1 MRVPR
6 GGLKRCFSRMGSCT
20 AGKMQRILASV
31 EISQHAKMNMAGF
44 VLYLPTSF
52 ALRYRMVGVCPKNK
66 KNEFPTGNVEGIEG
80 IEIAMQNQRPFTTE
94 DTKSTEENKIATKQR
109 AEALVRRIGETCDEL
124 DRLAEENPE
133 LVRRVTRRAK
143 EPKDAYLR
151 LKARLQQADAMPRCR
166 WIKQSGTTCGS
177 PQMKNHIYCF
187 AHTQMAEAQAL
198 ALRLPPPED
207 ANAIQVG
214 LMRIQKAL
222 IEDTITTRKA
232 GLLLYSMQ
240 LALTNVGQ
248 TTFGQAKDEE
258 LVLETVDEE
267 EALSSQRAAF
277 SENQNQQ
284 QNQRPFTAKDAED
297 AKENGERQNQNL
309 FTTEDA
315 EKAEGNGER
324 QNQQQKQNQYQNETQ
339 TPLTA
344 EDTENNQGLPLINSD
359 DTDRKSLPRVHTDV
373 RGVQRGIKQIEWKPT
388 PGMYRMDTR
397 EGREAYEASCRVKIA
412 ARPCAE
418 ERAPQPG
425 IAPAQ
430 ERRGPGTPGIATNDR
445 AEPYYSSRRD
455 ERLNSLRSP
464 MPKDMGLGPRSA
476 SEPLDADTGAGSIVR
491 TETHAVLG

>member
-1 MRVPR
+1 
-6 GGLKRCFSRMGSCT
+6 
-20 AGKMQRILASV
+20 MQ
-31 EISQHAKMNMAGF
+31 K
-44 VLYLPTSF
+44 
-52 ALRYRMVGVCPKNK
+52 
-66 KNEFPTGNVEGIEG
+66 
-80 IEIAMQNQRPFTTE
+80 QRPFTTE
-94 DTKSTEENKIATKQR
+94 DNKSTHPNEPKLGSPGAPDTEEGKTLPLIHGKPGQVNTDEQERVKQR
-109 AEALVRRIGETCDEL
+109 VEELVGKLGETYDEL
-124 DRLAEENPE
+124 IRLMDENPA
-133 LVRRVTRRAK
+133 VARHVTGTTANHKTTNHKTANHEEVDR
-143 EPKDAYLR
+143 R
-151 LKARLQQADAMPRCR
+151 LKSRLELADATPRCR
-166 WIKQSGTTCGS
+166 WIKQGGTTCGS

-258 LVLETVDEE
+258 LVRETVDEE

-277 SENQNQQ
+277 SERQNQQ

-297 AKENGERQNQNL
+297 AKENGEKQNQNL
-309 FTTEDA
+309 FTTGDA
-315 EKAEGNGER
+315 ENAEGSRER
-324 QNQQQKQNQYQNETQ
+324 QNQDQNQHQHQNQ
-339 TPLTA
+339 RPFTA
-344 EDTENNQGLPLINSD
+344 KDAKENQGLPLINTD

>member
-1 MRVPR
+1 MEAAFSGQQSEAALGNQHSAVS
-6 GGLKRCFSRMGSCT
+6 GKR
-20 AGKMQRILASV
+20 
-31 EISQHAKMNMAGF
+31 N
-44 VLYLPTSF
+44 
-52 ALRYRMVGVCPKNK
+52 
-66 KNEFPTGNVEGIEG
+66 
-80 IEIAMQNQRPFTTE
+80 QNQKPLTTE
-94 DTKSTEENKIATKQR
+94 DAESTHPNEPKPGSLGAPDTEEGKTLSLIHDKPGQVNTDEEERVKQR
-109 AEALVRRIGETCDEL
+109 VEELVGKLGETYDEL
-124 DRLAEENPE
+124 IRLMDQNPA
-133 LVRRVTRRAK
+133 VARQVTGTPANHEMANHEK
-143 EPKDAYLR
+143 VEKLKQR
-151 LKARLQQADAMPRCR
+151 LDMADATPRCR
-166 WIKQSGTTCGS
+166 WIKQGGTTCGS

-277 SENQNQQ
+277 SERQNQQ
-284 QNQRPFTAKDAED
+284 QNQRPFTAEG
-297 AKENGERQNQNL
+297 AKGNGERQNQNQ
-309 FTTEDA
+309 
-315 EKAEGNGER
+315 R
-324 QNQQQKQNQYQNETQ
+324 
-339 TPLTA
+339 PLTTKDTK
-344 EDTENNQGLPLINSD
+344 DTEEEQGLLRMRSD
-359 DTDRKSLPRVHTDV
+359 R
-373 RGVQRGIKQIEWKPT
+373 RGVQRGIKQIEWKPSAD
-388 PGMYRMDTR
+388 MYRMDTR
-397 EGREAYEASCRVKIA
+397 EGREAYEASLRTKIA
-412 ARPCAE
+412 PRPCAE
-418 ERAPQPG
+418 ERQLEP
-425 IAPAQ
+425 
-430 ERRGPGTPGIATNDR
+430 RIATDDR
-445 AEPYYSSRRD
+445 AETYYSSLGD

>member
-1 MRVPR
+1 
-6 GGLKRCFSRMGSCT
+6 
-20 AGKMQRILASV
+20 
-31 EISQHAKMNMAGF
+31 
-44 VLYLPTSF
+44 
-52 ALRYRMVGVCPKNK
+52 
-66 KNEFPTGNVEGIEG
+66 
-80 IEIAMQNQRPFTTE
+80 
-94 DTKSTEENKIATKQR
+94 
-109 AEALVRRIGETCDEL
+109 
-124 DRLAEENPE
+124 
-133 LVRRVTRRAK
+133 
-143 EPKDAYLR
+143 
-151 LKARLQQADAMPRCR
+151 
-166 WIKQSGTTCGS
+166 
-177 PQMKNHIYCF
+177 
-187 AHTQMAEAQAL
+187 
-198 ALRLPPPED
+198 
-207 ANAIQVG
+207 
-214 LMRIQKAL
+214 
-222 IEDTITTRKA
+222 
-232 GLLLYSMQ
+232 
-240 LALTNVGQ
+240 
-248 TTFGQAKDEE
+248 
-258 LVLETVDEE
+258 VDEE

-277 SENQNQQ
+277 SERQNQQ

-297 AKENGERQNQNL
+297 AKENGEKQNQNL
-309 FTTEDA
+309 FTTGDA
-315 EKAEGNGER
+315 ENAEGSRER
-324 QNQQQKQNQYQNETQ
+324 QNQDQNQHQHQNQ
-339 TPLTA
+339 RPFTA
-344 EDTENNQGLPLINSD
+344 KDAKENQGLPLINTD